1 MYWNPPPSLMRVLI
15 ESARPASYGTTSA
28 QIAYSTWQALRR
40 VGSSVGMRLSR
51 MFTRIQATPSATSRV
66 STWRGD
72 EEHECCPS
80 S

>member
-1 MYWNPPPSLMRVLI
+1 LESTTKSYACTHRVGKTGQLW
-15 ESARPASYGTTSA
+15 YYLA